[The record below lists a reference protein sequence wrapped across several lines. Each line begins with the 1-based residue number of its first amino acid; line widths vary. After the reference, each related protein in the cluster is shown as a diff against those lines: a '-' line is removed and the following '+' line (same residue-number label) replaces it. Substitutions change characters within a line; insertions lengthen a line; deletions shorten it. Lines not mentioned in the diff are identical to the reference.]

1 MKKSILFFAAIA
13 IAMVSCKNET
23 ANTESVAA
31 AETAAI
37 TETAPAKEGSGKVT
51 LQCGSQTLVV
61 DGKCGGVTTTGEM
74 IVAVQDKDIPAK
86 VFTISFNTKDYPES
100 GKTYTIKKSDFMSE
114 DKKPDTD
121 IYVAFSQI
129 TEKMQAD
136 WSSDDAS
143 GTLQFTTSGNEIKCK
158 FSGIKLQPSEMYN
171 KGEFNGTGI
180 ASGEMTFYKN

>member
-1 MKKSILFFAAIA
+1 MKCLLASAVLAIA
-13 IAMVSCKNET
+13 IVSCKNESV
-23 ANTESVAA
+23 NPESVAA
-31 AETAAI
+31 TS
-37 TETAPAKEGSGKVT
+37 TTTVTDTAPAKEGNGKVT

-86 VFTISFNTKDYPES
+86 VFTISFNTLNYPQA
-100 GKTYTIKKSDFMSE
+100 GKIYTIKKSDYMSE
-114 DKKPDTD
+114 GKKPETD

-129 TEKMQAD
+129 TEKEQAD

-143 GTLQFTTSGNEIKCK
+143 GTLQFTTNGNEIKCK
-158 FSGIKLQPSEMYN
+158 FSGIKLEPSAVYN
-171 KGEFNGTGI
+171 KGENNSVGI